1 MEQVA
6 DGVNSLGGQNFANAR
21 TNALHILDRGGKFE
35 HA

>member
-6 DGVNSLGGQNFANAR
+6 DRVNFLGGENLPDAR
-21 TNALHILDRGGKFE
+21 TNPLHILDRGGKFE